1 MDVKLS
7 DGLGASLVLNG
18 SPYGG
23 ASGLAGEIGHTQV
36 SGDAGPWCRCGNRG
50 CHETLVSA
58 SFVHDLLRDHPMS
71 VQDGAFPLRDAADH
85 PAIARFVT
93 EAGRTL
99 GRALADVCNRLNPS
113 GIVLG
118 GQLGTADA
126 PLVDGVREAIQRYSQ
141 PSTAEGVHVKEHHAR
156 ASLRAHGGGGG
167 RHPRGGLPRR
177 RGWRRR
183 ARARPEP
190 SGRPGLTDVG
200 SAPRR
205 RRAPE
210 DRVMP
215 PT

>member
-1 MDVKLS
+1 
-7 DGLGASLVLNG
+7 VLNG

-126 PLVDGVREAIQRYSQ
+126 PLVDGVRKAIQRYSQ
-141 PSTAEGVHVKEHHAR
+141 PSTAEGVHVKSTTLGLRSELMGAVAVAILEAGYHAGAVGAGEHVHGQ
-156 ASLRAHGGGGG
+156 SLRVVQG
-167 RHPRGGLPRR
+167 
-177 RGWRRR
+177 
-183 ARARPEP
+183 
-190 SGRPGLTDVG
+190 
-200 SAPRR
+200 
-205 RRAPE
+205 
-210 DRVMP
+210 
-215 PT
+215 